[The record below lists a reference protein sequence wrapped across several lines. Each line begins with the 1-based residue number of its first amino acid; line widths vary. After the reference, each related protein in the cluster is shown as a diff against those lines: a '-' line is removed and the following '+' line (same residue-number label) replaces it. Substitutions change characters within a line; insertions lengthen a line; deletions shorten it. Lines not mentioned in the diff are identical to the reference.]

1 MGQARDGPGLEDVSM
16 HKITII
22 VHRGRDP
29 EMRYSVVARARPR
42 ARLMVRS
49 RLLLG
54 RKLMI
59 PSSDLL
65 EET

>member
-1 MGQARDGPGLEDVSM
+1 M

-22 VHRGRDP
+22 GHRGRDH
-29 EMRYSVVARARPR
+29 SVVARARPR

-59 PSSDLL
+59 SSSDLL